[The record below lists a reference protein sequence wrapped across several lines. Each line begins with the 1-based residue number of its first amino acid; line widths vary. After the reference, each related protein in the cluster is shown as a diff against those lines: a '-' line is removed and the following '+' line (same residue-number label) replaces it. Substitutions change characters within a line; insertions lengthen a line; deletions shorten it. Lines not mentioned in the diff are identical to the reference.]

1 MKRNRWIAALLA
13 MSLAVSA
20 SAGSITALGANSA
33 PQGSTVLVNPKVNS
47 RVNPIGIDD
56 TDPVFSWQLDSNIIG
71 QSQASYQIKVYKE
84 APDGELVWDSG
95 VQTST
100 ASTQIE
106 YGSTGEA
113 QPLEACTRYYWTID
127 VTDAT
132 GETLTYQDASYF
144 ETGLMDSTMSAWDGA
159 QWIGANDYYV
169 NAQELPIYNIDYT
182 LKLVPESTKVSFLFG
197 ADDQRLLDAT
207 KNNYLIE
214 GENYIAYELDA
225 SSFPAKINIWRAGYC
240 PEDVEAGR
248 TLVNTLEVPETVINA
263 DNLYAEHDFHL
274 VNSGNAVALTIDGT
288 AIGRAVTLNPLNKTV
303 DVPTY
308 PLLGDIGFEAEAGQ
322 VAMVTNLSVSNYR
335 TPNGVLFGE
344 NTGATYSIFQGQ
356 RGLSVVDGTIYVNG
370 GGERHPQLFRPELR
384 LDADAAHRTPSGQ
397 GN

>member
-127 VTDAT
+127 VTHAT

-159 QWIGANDYYV
+159 QWIGANDV
-169 NAQELPIYNIDYT
+169 LCQ
-182 LKLVPESTKVSFLFG
+182 
-197 ADDQRLLDAT
+197 
-207 KNNYLIE
+207 
-214 GENYIAYELDA
+214 
-225 SSFPAKINIWRAGYC
+225 RAGTSYLQH
-240 PEDVEAGR
+240 R
-248 TLVNTLEVPETVINA
+248 L
-263 DNLYAEHDFHL
+263 
-274 VNSGNAVALTIDGT
+274 
-288 AIGRAVTLNPLNKTV
+288 
-303 DVPTY
+303 
-308 PLLGDIGFEAEAGQ
+308 
-322 VAMVTNLSVSNYR
+322 
-335 TPNGVLFGE
+335 
-344 NTGATYSIFQGQ
+344 
-356 RGLSVVDGTIYVNG
+356 
-370 GGERHPQLFRPELR
+370 HPQAGAGEHQGLLPLRSGRPE
-384 LDADAAHRTPSGQ
+384 AARRHQKQLSD
-397 GN
+397 